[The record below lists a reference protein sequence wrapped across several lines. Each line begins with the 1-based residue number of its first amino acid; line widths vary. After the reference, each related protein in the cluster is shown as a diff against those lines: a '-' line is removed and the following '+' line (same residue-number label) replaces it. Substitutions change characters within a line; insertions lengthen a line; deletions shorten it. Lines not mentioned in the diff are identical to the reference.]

1 MHIYKIFVT
10 YCTLHSM
17 FFMCCLA
24 CNFVSFE
31 TSSLPSIKNVALRKI
46 E

>member
-1 MHIYKIFVT
+1 MFVANPI
-10 YCTLHSM
+10 LHNI

-24 CNFVSFE
+24 CNFDNFE
-31 TSSLPSIKNVALRKI
+31 ISALPSTKNVALRKI